1 MSLAK
6 QQEWGV
12 TTDADLDEY
21 KRIWKETDPILLTV
35 TFVVSLLHMFFEWM
49 ALKSD
54 IQFWR
59 AKESVEGISVR
70 SLYVEVVMQV
80 VIQLYFMDNQ
90 TSLLVMIPHLLSIPL
105 TLWKISQAVR
115 VEKSESFP
123 YFKLAHKASYANSA
137 TKEFDRQAMTY
148 MSYAL
153 YPCLAVYS
161 VYSFMYNQHRST
173 YSYVLN
179 TLVGAIYLFGF
190 IEMTPQLYIN
200 YKLKSV
206 DHLPAKTFVYKFLN
220 TIIDDLFSFI
230 ITMPAMHRVSCF
242 RDDLIFV
249 IYLYQRWIYRNNKK
263 RNTDDDSTTDG
274 KEKKE

>member
-1 MSLAK
+1 MSGYVVFDSEVYDSAMTSSNAFYTAMIRGDRSTGVYIPLTYLSDFWVLMKELTKVGPESDKRTVTIRAGTQSKSHYGYQRQFLMSIAK

-12 TTDADLDEY
+12 VTDADMDEY

-49 ALKSD
+49 AFKSD

-70 SLYVEVVMQV
+70 SLYVELVMQV

-115 VEKSESFP
+115 VEKSQSFP
-123 YFKLAHKASYANSA
+123 FFKLEHKASYANTT

-153 YPCLAVYS
+153 YPGLAVYS
-161 VYSFMYNQHRST
+161 VYSFMYNQHKST

-179 TLVGAIYLFGF
+179 TLVGTIYVFGF
-190 IEMTPQLYIN
+190 IEMTP
-200 YKLKSV
+200 
-206 DHLPAKTFVYKFLN
+206 
-220 TIIDDLFSFI
+220 
-230 ITMPAMHRVSCF
+230 
-242 RDDLIFV
+242 
-249 IYLYQRWIYRNNKK
+249 
-263 RNTDDDSTTDG
+263 
-274 KEKKE
+274 